1 MRLSRFFGGGKPDE
15 PQEPDQPDPA
25 DAVEATADDGAG
37 DGEGDDYQGTEYEG
51 VPEGDPDV
59 DLDVPWRARAA
70 DVIPGG
76 ASTGSKRVAALY
88 GEGTEFG
95 PTHYSRASGCI
106 ITTAGGRTLIDCTM
120 ALGSVAIGYADETVT
135 RAVLQAS
142 AMGNVAGL
150 SHTSEVDVADKL
162 SDIIPCAE
170 QVRFLKSGAEAVA
183 AAVRIARTYTNKS
196 RIVASG
202 YFGWLDW
209 ANDARGI
216 PAGARAD
223 VTRVPFDDVAALEHA
238 CAQAGGDLAAIVLE
252 PVVERLPSPEW
263 LAAARRLCDASGAVL
278 VFDEMKTGFRLR
290 PGGYQEYGKLEPDL
304 ATFGKAMANGFP
316 IAAVVGR
323 AAVMEAATDTWI
335 SSTLAGEA
343 TALAAVAGV
352 LEWHEKQDVC
362 DTLWRTGEE
371 MMGAVRRAIAASD
384 VRGVTVDG
392 IAPMWFLRFDDPSR
406 ESRFLELALEQDVLF
421 KRGAYNYAAIAHDE
435 ETVVEIER
443 AASTAFVQLAE
454 EGEG

>member
-1 MRLSRFFGGGKPDE
+1 MRLSRLFGGGKPDE
-15 PQEPDQPDPA
+15 PQEPDQPEPA
-25 DAVEATADDGAG
+25 DDAEPSGENGAADG
-37 DGEGDDYQGTEYEG
+37 DEFEG

-59 DLDVPWRARAA
+59 DLDVQWRARAA

-76 ASTGSKRVAALY
+76 ASTGSKRFAALY
-88 GEGTEFG
+88 GEGAEFG
-95 PTHYSRASGCI
+95 PTHYSRASGCL

-135 RAVLQAS
+135 RAVLNAAALGHVS
-142 AMGNVAGL
+142 GL
-150 SHTSEVDVADKL
+150 SHVSEVDIADRL
-162 SDIIPCAE
+162 ADIIPCAE

-183 AAVRIARTYTNKS
+183 AAVRIARTYTGKN

-209 ANDARGI
+209 ASDARGV
-216 PAGARAD
+216 PASARAD
-223 VTRVPFDDVAALEHA
+223 VTRVPFDDVAALESA
-238 CAQAGGDLAAIVLE
+238 CAQAGSDLAAVVIE

-263 LAAARRLCDASGAVL
+263 LAAARRLCDANGAVL

-290 PGGYQEYGKLEPDL
+290 PGGYQEYGNFEPDL

-352 LEWHEKQDVC
+352 LEWHDRTDVC

-371 MMGAVRRAIAASD
+371 MIGAIKRAIAASD
-384 VRGVTVDG
+384 VGGVTVEG
-392 IAPMWFLRFDDPSR
+392 IAPMWFLRFDDPAR

-421 KRGAYNYAAIAHDE
+421 KRGAYNYAAMAHDE
-435 ETVVEIER
+435 QTLIDIER
-443 AASTAFVQLAE
+443 AASTALVQLAE
-454 EGEG
+454 ETEA

>member
-1 MRLSRFFGGGKPDE
+1 MRLSRLFGGGKPDE
-15 PQEPDQPDPA
+15 PQEPEPPEVPEE
-25 DAVEATADDGAG
+25 VEATAEDDGAEA
-37 DGEGDDYQGTEYEG
+37 DEFEGI
-51 VPEGDPDV
+51 PEGDPDV
-59 DLDVPWRARAA
+59 DLDAQWRARAS

-88 GEGTEFG
+88 GEGTDFG
-95 PTHYSRASGCI
+95 PTHYSRASGCHV
-106 ITTAGGRTLIDCTM
+106 TTAGGRTLIDCTM

-135 RAVLQAS
+135 RAVLNA
-142 AMGNVAGL
+142 AALGHVAGL
-150 SHTSEVDVADKL
+150 SHTSEVDIADKL

-183 AAVRIARTYTNKS
+183 AAVRIARTYTGKD

-209 ANDARGI
+209 ASDARGV
-216 PAGARAD
+216 PEKVRAD
-223 VTRVPFDDVAALEHA
+223 VTHVPFDDIAAIEQA
-238 CAQAGGDLAAIVLE
+238 CAQAGSGLAAIVIE
-252 PVVERLPSPEW
+252 PVVERLPSAEW
-263 LAAARRLCDASGAVL
+263 LAAARRLCDAVGAVL
-278 VFDEMKTGFRLR
+278 IFDEIKTGFRLR
-290 PGGYQEYGKLEPDL
+290 PGGYQEYGKFEPDL

-316 IAAVVGR
+316 ISAVVGR

-343 TALAAVAGV
+343 TALAAIGGV
-352 LEWHEKQDVC
+352 LEWHDKTDVC

-371 MMGAVRRAIAASD
+371 MIGAVKRAIAASGVD
-384 VRGVTVDG
+384 GVTVDG
-392 IAPMWFLRFDDPSR
+392 IAPMWFLRFDDPAR

-421 KRGAYNYAAIAHDE
+421 KRGAYNYASIAHDE
-435 ETVVEIER
+435 QTLIDIER

-454 EGEG
+454 EIEG